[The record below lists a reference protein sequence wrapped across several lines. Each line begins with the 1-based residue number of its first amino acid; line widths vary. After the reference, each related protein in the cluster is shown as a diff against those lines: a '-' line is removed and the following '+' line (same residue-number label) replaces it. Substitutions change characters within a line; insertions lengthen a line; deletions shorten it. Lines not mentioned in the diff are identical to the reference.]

1 MNSLNHRN
9 NESANVGLW
18 VAGGAAA
25 LAVVFI
31 LARNFAALRRYIKIE
46 MM

>member
-1 MNSLNHRN
+1 MNNLNHRE
-9 NESANVGLW
+9 NESSNVGLW
-18 VAGGAAA
+18 FAGGAAA

-31 LARNFAALRRYIKIE
+31 LAKNFAALRRYIKIE